1 MFFKLTIQEIVEVT
15 EAVQAHDRCLGEL
28 FLFVP
33 AKQFTGKQ
41 IKLSLL
47 GFEPK
52 ITGVESDPSANCA
65 TTIERSYLFTRLKL

>member
-1 MFFKLTIQEIVEVT
+1 MEVT

-33 AKQFTGKQ
+33 AKQFTEKQ
-41 IKLSLL
+41 INLSLL

-52 ITGVESDPSANCA
+52 ITSVESDHFANCA
-65 TTIERSYLFTRLKL
+65 TTIALIERSYLFTTLKLQF